1 MREHKKK
8 KPDSIQDDQKENKA
22 KNSAV
27 RTDKRD
33 KTGRTKEANEIKDKP
48 HLTADTL
55 RVGELEKELERER
68 YKQRFY
74 HALLSTVGTLIVAA
88 SIAVL
93 VANLWLPVLRVSG
106 DSMTPTF
113 EQEDVVVALKTESF
127 KSGDL
132 IAFYYNNKI
141 LVKRVIATSG
151 QWVNIADDGT
161 VYVDDIKLDEPYL
174 DEKAFGDC
182 NINLPYQVPESRVF
196 VMGDH
201 RSISLDSR
209 NTSIG
214 CVANEQIIG
223 KIFFRIWP
231 MKSIGALE

>member
-1 MREHKKK
+1 MMKDHTKK
-8 KPDSIQDDQKENKA
+8 KPDNRQDNQKKGSS
-22 KNSAV
+22 KDSAGK
-27 RTDKRD
+27 TDK
-33 KTGRTKEANEIKDKP
+33 TERTAKVKGIKDRP

-55 RVGELEKELERER
+55 HADELEKELERER
-68 YKQRFY
+68 YKHRFY
-74 HALLSTVGTLIVAA
+74 RALLSTVCTLIVIA

-113 EQEDVVVALKTESF
+113 QQEDIVVAYKTESF

-151 QWVNIADDGT
+151 QWINIAEDGT

-201 RSISLDSR
+201 RSVSLDSR

-214 CVANEQIIG
+214 CVASEQIIG

-231 MKSIGALE
+231 MKSVGKLE